1 MQCTEAEMKG
11 NGLRKISKKK
21 IGAGIIIV
29 IVLAG
34 AGIGFLLLRGG
45 RAAAMQLTVTA
56 QEAAARKG
64 SISNTVVGTGN
75 LEEDAG
81 DMQKVPAGLEYDE
94 ILVEAGDEVNAG
106 DVLAVINRKSLLSL
120 IVETQEKLDSLE
132 DDMEDAAEEDSGS
145 YEYKALAAEKE
156 EDEAFLEE
164 LKELTETYAITAQQA
179 GTVQSVSLTSKDD
192 TTPKSSSDSSAG
204 SGTGD
209 SSTGNSGGVK
219 GTAAGFTAKTAGEFL
234 YLNSTEDV
242 QAEEAAEISEGSLD
256 GSVGVLTPD
265 ADEDSSNDSAQEA
278 ELISDCRDLSLQI
291 PRTGD
296 SMEKSIDMTRYAGT
310 VNWSETEEHYT
321 AAVCLTANNGY
332 AFAADIQPVINGGTV
347 SECSVNGEGEGNQ
360 LTFRLTVDK
369 QSHSE
374 SESGQSN
381 GNKMDTG
388 NESESTS
395 GAGTEGNAGGNS
407 DSGSAGGTAD
417 TNLDGNISGQVSDS
431 GSAGSATADSGVT
444 GSTASGSESESG
456 SGAGSIDANHTQAFS
471 IASGDKM
478 LLAVN
483 VDELDILSVAVGQDA
498 EITFDALEGQSYTG
512 KITEISDSAS
522 VSGGVARYA
531 VKIELAKDENMRA
544 GMNASATITIESK
557 EDIITI
563 PLNALQEQGGKTF
576 VYTQKDEESG
586 QLSGETEVETGLSD
600 GENVEITSG
609 LSEGDTVFYH
619 KAGGSESEDS
629 ITVPDGG
636 VMMFE
641 GGAAPD
647 GGGGRPS
654 DNSEGGP
661 GGGAPGM

>member
-1 MQCTEAEMKG
+1 MKG

-179 GTVQSVSLTSKDD
+179 GTVRSVSLTSKDD
-192 TTPKSSSDSSAG
+192 TTSKSSSDSSAG

-209 SSTGNSGGVK
+209 SSTGNSGGVT

-347 SECSVNGEGEGNQ
+347 SECSVSGEGEGNQ

-381 GNKMDTG
+381 RNKTDTG
-388 NESESTS
+388 KESESTS

-407 DSGSAGGTAD
+407 DS
-417 TNLDGNISGQVSDS
+417 
-431 GSAGSATADSGVT
+431 GSATADSGVT

-576 VYTQKDEESG
+576 VYTQKDEENG

>member
-179 GTVQSVSLTSKDD
+179 GTVRSVSLTSKDD
-192 TTPKSSSDSSAG
+192 TTSKSSSDSSAG

-209 SSTGNSGGVK
+209 SSTGNSGGVT

-347 SECSVNGEGEGNQ
+347 SECSVSGEGEGNQ

-381 GNKMDTG
+381 RNKTDTG
-388 NESESTS
+388 KESESTS

-407 DSGSAGGTAD
+407 DS
-417 TNLDGNISGQVSDS
+417 
-431 GSAGSATADSGVT
+431 GSATADSGVT

-576 VYTQKDEESG
+576 VYTQKDEENG

>member
-1 MQCTEAEMKG
+1 MKG
-11 NGLRKISKKK
+11 SGLRKISKKK
-21 IGAGIIIV
+21 IGTGIIIV

-56 QEAAARKG
+56 QETAARKG

-81 DMQKVPAGLEYDE
+81 DTQKVPAGLEYDE
-94 ILVEAGDEVNAG
+94 ILVETGDEVQAG
-106 DVLAVINRKSLLSL
+106 DSLAVINRASLLNM
-120 IVETQEKLDSLE
+120 IVETQEKLDSLG
-132 DDMEDAAEEDSGS
+132 DDIEDAAEEDSGS

-156 EDEAFLEE
+156 EGEAFLEE
-164 LKELTETYAITAQQA
+164 LKALTETYTITAQQA

-192 TTPKSSSDSSAG
+192 TTSKSNSDSSAG
-204 SGTGD
+204 SSTGN
-209 SSTGNSGGVK
+209 SSTGNSGGVT
-219 GTAAGFTAKTAGEFL
+219 GTAAGFAAKTAGGFL
-234 YLNSTEDV
+234 YLNSTENV
-242 QAEEAAEISEGSLD
+242 QAEEAAELSEGSLD
-256 GSVGVLTPD
+256 GSAGVLTPD
-265 ADEDSSNDSAQEA
+265 ADEDSGNDSAQEA

-296 SMEKSIDMTRYAGT
+296 PMEKSIDMTRYAGT

-321 AAVCLTANNGY
+321 ADVCLTANNGY

-347 SECSVNGEGEGNQ
+347 SECSVSGEGEGNQ

-374 SESGQSN
+374 PESGQSN
-381 GNKMDTG
+381 GNKTDTG

-407 DSGSAGGTAD
+407 DTGSAGGTAD
-417 TNLDGNISGQVSDS
+417 ANLDGNISGQVSDS
-431 GSAGSATADSGVT
+431 GSAGSVTAGSVSADSGVT

-478 LLAVN
+478 LLSVN

-563 PLNALQEQGGKTF
+563 PLNALQEQGGRTF
-576 VYTQKDEESG
+576 VYTQKNEETG

-609 LSEGDTVFYH
+609 LSEGDTVYYH
-619 KAGGSESEDS
+619 KTGSSESEDS
-629 ITVPDGG
+629 IMVPDGG

-641 GGAAPD
+641 GGAMPD

-654 DNSEGGP
+654 GDSGGGP